1 MRLFLNWIF
10 QLYEILKQ
18 IIIVLEGITVI
29 NFVYNNF
36 IKQQKSEDNEQL
48 TIDLYNEQHFE
59 NIINDLTYKLENK
72 KIIIDE
78 LNSKLKNE
86 DIKNFSLKSDLDKEK
101 KTTKELE
108 TTLTNLK
115 AKLDKEREY
124 NNSLI
129 LLKERE
135 HINELSSKLKNEDI
149 KNFKLI
155 SDLEKERETTKELET
170 TLTNVKSDLDKERST
185 NKELETT
192 LANVKS
198 DLDKEKKTNNKERK
212 MNDELRKD
220 FLKII
225 EVNNDLQTK
234 LKLTLNKNNFCF

>member
-18 IIIVLEGITVI
+18 IIIILEGITVI

-36 IKQQKSEDNEQL
+36 IKQQKSED
-48 TIDLYNEQHFE
+48 
-59 NIINDLTYKLENK
+59 
-72 KIIIDE
+72 
-78 LNSKLKNE
+78 
-86 DIKNFSLKSDLDKEK
+86 IKNFSLRSDLDKEK

-108 TTLTNLK
+108 TTLT
-115 AKLDKEREY
+115 
-124 NNSLI
+124 
-129 LLKERE
+129 
-135 HINELSSKLKNEDI
+135 
-149 KNFKLI
+149 
-155 SDLEKERETTKELET
+155 
-170 TLTNVKSDLDKERST
+170 
-185 NKELETT
+185 
-192 LANVKS
+192 NVKS

-234 LKLTLNKNNFCF
+234 LTNIKKISSI